1 MHRIT
6 WQKKVRIII
15 IKPSILFWYL
25 TSTIFFSRFSS
36 LLEWIISV
44 NSSLVLLDS
53 FRLDSRSS
61 WLLNK
66 DLLKGPVMLS
76 NGLDLS
82 SPLSLS
88 VSLLLLLLESL
99 TATFSSSI
107 SASSIPF
114 SSSPPVSPY
123 SLTPSRFFKKVKTV
137 FSSLSPSFTSFA

>member
-15 IKPSILFWYL
+15 MKPSILFWYL

-44 NSSLVLLDS
+44 NSTLVLLDS
-53 FRLDSRSS
+53 FRFYSRSS

-66 DLLKGPVMLS
+66 DLLKGLATLS
-76 NGLDLS
+76 NGLDFS

-88 VSLLLLLLESL
+88 VSLLLLLDSL

-114 SSSPPVSPY
+114 PSSSPVSP
-123 SLTPSRFFKKVKTV
+123 SSSTPSRFFKKAKTV
-137 FSSLSPSFTSFA
+137 FSSLSPSLTSFA